1 LEGAVPNVQ
10 FKDYYDVLGIDR
22 NANEQEIRAAFRKRA
37 RELHPDVNRNDPQA
51 AEKFKDLNEAHEV
64 LSSADKRAMYDRFGE
79 DWQRYKDAGVSPT
92 DDPYARRTVTNEDF
106 ESWFTG
112 GNGTFTF
119 ETSHPGGNG
128 RFSDFFNLLFGNQSE
143 APGRTRIRQP
153 RPQRGADSELVTT
166 ITLEEA
172 ATGTSRQV
180 TIKAPEACPICDGTG
195 VARGGTC
202 PRCDGRGTIDRHKQ
216 LEVSIPKG
224 VRTGSRV
231 RIAGQGAPGARGGPA
246 GDVYLVIRVLPHPR
260 FERNGDDL
268 LAETH
273 VPLYMAVLGGEVV
286 VDTLSGPVALTIPA
300 GTQQGRLFRLRG
312 KGMPV
317 LGSKTDA
324 RGDLKVRVIVDIPA
338 DLSPDERDAF
348 ERLRRSREP

>member
-1 LEGAVPNVQ
+1 MPNVQ
-10 FKDYYDVLGIDR
+10 FKDYYDVLGVDR
-22 NANEQEIRAAFRKRA
+22 AATEQEIRAAFRKRA
-37 RELHPDVNRNDPQA
+37 RELHPDVNRDDPRA

-92 DDPYARRTVTNEDF
+92 DDPYTRRTVTNEDF

-119 ETSHPGGNG
+119 ETAGSGGNG
-128 RFSDFFNLLFGNQSE
+128 RFSDFFNLLFGSQSGTS
-143 APGRTRIRQP
+143 GRTRVRQAPP
-153 RPQRGADSELVTT
+153 RRGADSELATT

-172 ATGTSRQV
+172 ANGTTRQV
-180 TIKAPEACPICDGTG
+180 TVRSPESCPTCGGTG
-195 VARGGTC
+195 VARGAMC
-202 PRCDGRGTIDRHKQ
+202 PKCDGRGTIDRHRQ

-231 RIAGQGAPGARGGPA
+231 RIAGQGAPGGSGGPA

-260 FERNGDDL
+260 FERQGNDL
-268 LAETH
+268 LTEAH
-273 VPLYMAVLGGEVV
+273 VPLYTALLGGEIVV
-286 VDTLSGPVALTIPA
+286 ETLSGSVALTIPA
-300 GTQQGRLFRLRG
+300 GTQQGKLFRLRG

-317 LGSKTDA
+317 LGSTTGK
-324 RGDLKVRVIVDIPA
+324 RGDLKVRVIVDIPT
-338 DLSPDERDAF
+338 DLSPEERDAF
-348 ERLRRSREP
+348 ERLRANRQR